1 MLSTISTLSSSSISN
16 IITNNGWGPYLF
28 SFTGNTSG
36 LTSFNASSNIF
47 TYTGGTGTDTFKN
60 GEYQINTS
68 SNFSTTPGY
77 MMFDT
82 STTSRWFSGL
92 SGQSNTLYNGSSL
105 TYDRDSY
112 IWATGVYQGGRADG
126 TATWSTNGYTGE
138 FFDIKYPFNY
148 VLTKIY
154 IKTSGGNEFARSPKN
169 LNIFG
174 SNDGTTWV
182 LVSSITTAI
191 TNNSEYAYNVSN
203 TTKYIYYRFVA
214 SSITGGNNT
223 GTCFSL
229 VNFRTE
235 GQAYSL

>member
-1 MLSTISTLSSSSISN
+1 MSLSTISTMGSIRTPK
-16 IITNNGWGPYLF
+16 ITNGWGPYSF
-28 SFTGNTSG
+28 SFTSSTG
-36 LTSFNASSNIF
+36 LTSFGIDSNIF
-47 TYTGGTGTDTFKN
+47 TYTGGTGVDIFKN
-60 GEYQINTS
+60 GEYQINAS
-68 SNFSTTPGY
+68 SSFPTTLPY
-77 MMFDT
+77 LMFDS

-92 SGQSNTLYNGSSL
+92 TNQSNPNILYNGSSL
-105 TYDRDSY
+105 TYDRAAY
-112 IWATGVYQGGRADG
+112 IWETGVYQGGRANG

-138 FFDIKYPFNY
+138 FFQIKYPFNY

-223 GTCFSL
+223 GTLFSL